1 MSWMKLSEDLV
12 ASVAQDGEIMTKKVD
27 KLAQDVAK
35 ADAAGMSYGKWM
47 AMQHDEKRHEPDE
60 LPVGWKI
67 CPNCGRR
74 FKSRQGKRFCDDVC
88 RRQAYADKARE
99 QDKNYRMR
107 KKGLIQ

>member
-1 MSWMKLSEDLV
+1 MKLSEDLV
-12 ASVAQDGEIMTKKVD
+12 ASVAQGGEIMKKVD

-35 ADAAGMSYGKWM
+35 ADAAGMSYGKWK
-47 AMQHDEKRHEPDE
+47 AMQQEEKKIQPDE
-60 LPVGWKI
+60 LPKGWKI
-67 CPNCGRR
+67 CPNCGMR
-74 FKSRQGKRFCDDVC
+74 FKSGRGKIFCDDVC